1 MTTQNETTVEE
12 CVEQALAFL
21 AQSEAE
27 FEAGDT
33 RQGAEKLY
41 GAACQVVMA
50 AAKQR
55 GWAFRSHRD
64 NKNTAT
70 RLAQEYGDRFLSSGF
85 TTAERFHI
93 HFFHG
98 DMEDYQIEADRPDVS
113 AYVRRMAALV
123 EQYDA
128 NGRG

>member
-12 CVEQALAFL
+12 CVAQALEFL

-27 FEAGDT
+27 FAAGDT

-55 GWAFRSHRD
+55 GWAFRSHREQ
-64 NKNTAT
+64 TEAAV
-70 RLAQEYGDRFLSSGF
+70 RLADEYDDRYLSAGF
-85 TTAERFHI
+85 SAAGRFQI
-93 HFFHG
+93 HARYG
-98 DMEDYQIEADRPDVS
+98 DMEDYDIDSP
-113 AYVRRMAALV
+113 AL
-123 EQYDA
+123 E
-128 NGRG
+128 

>member
-1 MTTQNETTVEE
+1 MTTQHETTVEE

-64 NKNTAT
+64 NKNTAI
-70 RLAQEYGDRFLSSGF
+70 RLANEYGDLFLSAGF
-85 TTAERFHI
+85 TAAERFHI

-98 DMEDYQIEADRPDVS
+98 DMEDYEIDANRPDVS
-113 AYVRRMAALV
+113 AYVRRLAALV
-123 EQYDA
+123 GEYEA
-128 NGRG
+128 NGRA